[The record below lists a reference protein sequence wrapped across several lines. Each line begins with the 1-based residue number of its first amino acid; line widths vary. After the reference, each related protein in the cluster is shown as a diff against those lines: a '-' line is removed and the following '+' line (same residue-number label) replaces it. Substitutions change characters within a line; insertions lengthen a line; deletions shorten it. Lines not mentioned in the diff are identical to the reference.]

1 MGFGAIIRD
10 VGGHLVAACT
20 RTQDNIVEPIVAEA
34 WAGLVAVLL
43 CMEKGVFDIILE
55 GDSQKVVNE
64 INKATLNVSR
74 YGHFVDGIKTVLQ
87 SL

>member
-10 VGGHLVAACT
+10 VGGHIVAACS

-43 CMEKGVFDIILE
+43 CMERGFLILFL
-55 GDSQKVVNE
+55 KV
-64 INKATLNVSR
+64 IPK
-74 YGHFVDGIKTVLQ
+74 KW
-87 SL
+87 

>member
-1 MGFGAIIRD
+1 MYD
-10 VGGHLVAACT
+10 
-20 RTQDNIVEPIVAEA
+20 
-34 WAGLVAVLL
+34 
-43 CMEKGVFDIILE
+43 KVFDIILE